1 MHANNLD
8 IINARL
14 FLLIFREEILPK
26 KCLDLNL
33 HDFHPDTPPPLFV
46 SYEKRFDQ
54 NWIFPSTGVC
64 FTKKLIIKLWNY
76 EF

>member
-1 MHANNLD
+1 MLD
-8 IINARL
+8 YSYWYLERK
-14 FLLIFREEILPK
+14 FYQK

-33 HDFHPDTPPPLFV
+33 HDFHPDTPPPFFV

-76 EF
+76 EFQSIKSYFTR